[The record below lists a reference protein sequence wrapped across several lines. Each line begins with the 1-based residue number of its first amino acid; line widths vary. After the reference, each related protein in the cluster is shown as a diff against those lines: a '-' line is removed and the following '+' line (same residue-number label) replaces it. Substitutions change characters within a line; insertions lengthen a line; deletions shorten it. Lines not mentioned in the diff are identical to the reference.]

1 MEASENKKRKREH
14 GAIIVEATL
23 SLSFFMFAMFT
34 FLSVIQIA
42 YVQSRMTVSL
52 ALATKEIAEYTH
64 LFFAAGLNETFSGEG
79 GKSSEVINGVADFM
93 TDLGSDIGSFSDE
106 LGQYVTD
113 AGDALSGDS
122 LADLGKGLLG
132 QQLVLQMMQKNL
144 VAGTKDSSEAW
155 LRRNRVTDLT
165 MLESKFL
172 EGNTTDIFMRVKYKV
187 HVIKLLD
194 IDFSYQMSSVAYT
207 KAWGNV
213 EESEDGGGG
222 GE

>member
-1 MEASENKKRKREH
+1 MEPKERQERKQEH

-23 SLSFFMFAMFT
+23 ALSLFMFAMFT
-34 FLSVIQIA
+34 FLSIIQVA

-52 ALATKEIAEYTH
+52 ACATKEVAEYAH

-79 GKSSEVINGVADFM
+79 GGSSEVINGVADFISEIGGH
-93 TDLGSDIGSFSDE
+93 LGSVSSE

-122 LADLGKGLLG
+122 LADIGKGLLG
-132 QQLVLQMMQKNL
+132 QQLVLQMMEKNL
-144 VAGTKDSSEAW
+144 VSETDDNAEAW
-155 LRRNRVTDLT
+155 LRRNRVTDVTL
-165 MLESKFL
+165 MESKFL

-187 HVIKLLD
+187 HIIKLLD

-213 EESEDGGGG
+213 KEAEDGVGG
-222 GE
+222 